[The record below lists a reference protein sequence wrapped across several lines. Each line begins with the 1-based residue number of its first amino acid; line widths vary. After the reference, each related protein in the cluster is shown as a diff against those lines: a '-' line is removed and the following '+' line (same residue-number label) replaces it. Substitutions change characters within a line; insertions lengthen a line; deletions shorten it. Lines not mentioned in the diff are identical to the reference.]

1 MSMTNRPRPVV
12 LTIMD
17 GWGYSEEAENNAI
30 LAARTPNWDR
40 LWGKYAHGLVNTSG
54 IVVGLPQGQMGNSEV
69 GHLNLGAGRVVY
81 QDYTRVTE
89 AIADGSFE
97 ENPALLS
104 AIEKVRASGGA
115 VHVMGLLSP
124 GGVHSHE
131 AHIHAL
137 IRMLAH
143 QGVGDVFVHAMLDGR
158 DMPPRSAGPSVERM
172 QRVCDEAGTGR
183 IASLCGRYYAMDR
196 DKRWDRVQKAWD
208 MYVHG
213 KAARTFDSALKALA
227 GAYELD
233 ESDEFVQPTL
243 ITDATGAV
251 ATIKDGDAIIF
262 MNYRADRAREISHAF
277 VDEEFDGF
285 ERGKRPALVDF
296 VSLTQYEKGL
306 ATNAAFPPVALTNT
320 LGAYISE
327 LGLKQLRIAETE
339 KYAHVTF
346 FFNGGEEAPSPGE
359 DRILIPSP
367 RVATYDLQP
376 QMSAPE
382 MTDKLVAAIRS
393 DKYDLIISNYANADM
408 VGHSGD
414 FAATVKAIEALDACI
429 GRVADTLVEVGG
441 ELLVTADH
449 GNAEQM
455 SDPATGQVHT
465 AHTTNPVPLLYVGRA
480 ASVASDGALADIAPT
495 LLALMGLEQPAEMT
509 GRSLVSLEG

>member
-1 MSMTNRPRPVV
+1 MLTV
-12 LTIMD
+12 LD
-17 GWGYSEEAENNAI
+17 GWGYSENREGNAI
-30 LAARTPNWDR
+30 LAAKTPNWDR
-40 LWGKYAHGLVNTSG
+40 LWNQYVHGLVNTSG

-97 ENPALLS
+97 KNPALLA
-104 AIEKVRASGGA
+104 AIDKTKASGGA

-131 AHIHAL
+131 EHIHAL
-137 IRMLAH
+137 VHMLAH
-143 QGVGDVFVHAMLDGR
+143 RGAGKVFVHAMLDGR
-158 DMPPRSAGPSVERM
+158 DMPPRSAGPSLKLME
-172 QRVCDEAGTGR
+172 QVCADAGVGR

-208 MYVHG
+208 MYVH
-213 KAARTFDSALKALA
+213 AQAEHTFASAMEGLES
-227 GAYELD
+227 AYDRD

-243 ITDATGAV
+243 ITDGDGGAV
-251 ATIKDGDAIIF
+251 SIKDGDAVIF
-262 MNYRADRAREISHAF
+262 MNYRADRARELSHAF

-285 ERGKRPALVDF
+285 ERGRRPELVDF

-306 ATNAAFPPVALTNT
+306 ATSAAFPPITLNNT
-320 LGAYISE
+320 LGAYVSA

-346 FFNGGEEAPSPGE
+346 FFNGGDEAAAPGE

-367 RVATYDLQP
+367 KVATYDLQP
-376 QMSAPE
+376 EMSAAE
-382 MTDKLVAAIRS
+382 MTDKMVEAIRS
-393 DKYDLIISNYANADM
+393 GKYDLIISNYANADM
-408 VGHSGD
+408 VGHSGN

-429 GRVADTLVEVGG
+429 GRVADALVEVGG

-455 SDPATGQVHT
+455 SDAETGQAHT
-465 AHTTNPVPLLYVGRA
+465 AHTVNPVPLLYVGRKGHIA
-480 ASVASDGALADIAPT
+480 EGGALADIAPT
-495 LLALMGLEQPAEMT
+495 LLDLMGLEQPEEMT
-509 GRSLVSLEG
+509 GRALVTLDE

>member
-1 MSMTNRPRPVV
+1 MVNRPKPIV
-12 LTIMD
+12 LTVLD
-17 GWGYSEEAENNAI
+17 GWGYSEQTENNAI
-30 LAARTPNWDR
+30 LAARTPHWDR
-40 LWGKYAHGLVNTSG
+40 LWGEYANGLVSTSG
-54 IVVGLPQGQMGNSEV
+54 IVVGLPDGQMGNSEV

-97 ENPALLS
+97 QNPAILG
-104 AIEKVRASGGA
+104 AIEKTRAQGGA

-137 IRMLAH
+137 VRLLAGK
-143 QGVGDVFVHAMLDGR
+143 GVADVFVHAMLDGR
-158 DMPPRSAGPSVERM
+158 DMPPRSAGPSLTRM
-172 QRVCDEAGTGR
+172 QEVCEEAGTGR

-196 DKRWDRVQKAWD
+196 DKRWERVQQAWD

-213 KAARTFDSALKALA
+213 RAPHTCNDALEALENAYAR
-227 GAYELD
+227 D
-233 ESDEFVQPTL
+233 ESDEFVKPT
-243 ITDATGAV
+243 IV
-251 ATIKDGDAIIF
+251 AGPDGQAARINDGDAIIF
-262 MNYRADRAREISHAF
+262 MNYRADRARELSHAF
-277 VDEEFDGF
+277 VDEQFDGF
-285 ERGKRPALVDF
+285 ERGTRPALADF

-306 ATNAAFPPVALTNT
+306 ATTAAFPPVTLDNT
-320 LGAYISE
+320 LGAYVA
-327 LGLKQLRIAETE
+327 GTGMKQLRIAETE

-359 DRILIPSP
+359 DRILVPSP
-367 RVATYDLQP
+367 KVATYDLQP
-376 QMSAPE
+376 EMSAPE
-382 MTDKLVAAIRS
+382 MTDKLVEAIKS
-393 DKYDLIISNYANADM
+393 GKYDLIISNYANADM

-414 FAATVKAIEALDACI
+414 FTATVKAIEALDACI
-429 GRVADTLVEVGG
+429 GRVAEALEQVGG

-455 SDPATGQVHT
+455 SDPETGQAHT

-480 ASVASDGALADIAPT
+480 AKIASGGALSDIAPT
-495 LLALMGLEQPAEMT
+495 LLALMGVPQPEQMT
-509 GRSLVSLEG
+509 GHSLVTFKE